1 MTDDQQNASR
11 QTRFEQWYGMPLDEN
26 MDIQTEVAWENWCA
40 AWDSAVDCLAR
51 SGNGYVVFVNKQQAA
66 KFGEI

>member
-1 MTDDQQNASR
+1 VTDDQQNASR

-26 MDIQTEVAWENWCA
+26 MDIQTRVAWENWCS

-51 SGNGYVVFVNKQQAA
+51 SGNGYVVCVNRKAPR
-66 KFGEI
+66 FGEI